1 MNDSWLTIGKFTAL
15 NIYAS
20 YCITCAYGGFHE
32 NIPES
37 HWTGS
42 LSISS
47 LSPELEEGLERLYDD
62 IRLSSGQLKEAIRAD
77 TNKTEW

>member
-15 NIYAS
+15 NIYA
-20 YCITCAYGGFHE
+20 YRCITYTCGGFHE

-42 LSISS
+42 LSIPS
-47 LSPELEEGLERLYDD
+47 LSPELEEGLERFYGD

>member
-1 MNDSWLTIGKFTAL
+1 MNDSWLTIGKFTVL
-15 NIYAS
+15 NIRVS
-20 YCITCAYGGFHE
+20 YCIAYTYCGFHE

-42 LSISS
+42 VSIPS
-47 LSPELEEGLERLYDD
+47 LSPELEEGLERFCDD